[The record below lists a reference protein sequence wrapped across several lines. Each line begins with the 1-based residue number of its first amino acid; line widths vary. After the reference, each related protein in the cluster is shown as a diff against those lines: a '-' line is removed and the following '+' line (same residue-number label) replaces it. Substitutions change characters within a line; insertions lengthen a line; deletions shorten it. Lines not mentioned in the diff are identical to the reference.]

1 MNAAVLEG
9 GLRSVSIAQDALKAA
24 ARIWFV
30 VAASGQ
36 AIFAFY
42 VTAFYGST
50 AAHGDF
56 SKWKGYAAGDTMGNL
71 ALMAHLLLAAIVTVG
86 GPLQLVPD
94 IRARAPRFHRWNGRV
109 YLVAA
114 VTTAIAGLYMELWR
128 DHIGSAVS
136 QIGVSLDAVLIV
148 ACAAMALRY
157 ALARDFKTHRRWA
170 LRLFLVV
177 SAVWFFRV
185 MLMFWIAIN
194 GGPVGFDPKTFIGPA
209 IDIVSFA
216 QYLLPLA
223 VLEIYLRVQRGAGT
237 AAQLATA
244 GGLVLLTLAMGFG
257 MFVAFKAF
265 WLNPILRVVA

>member
-1 MNAAVLEG
+1 
-9 GLRSVSIAQDALKAA
+9 
-24 ARIWFV
+24 
-30 VAASGQ
+30 
-36 AIFAFY
+36 
-42 VTAFYGST
+42 
-50 AAHGDF
+50 
-56 SKWKGYAAGDTMGNL
+56 
-71 ALMAHLLLAAIVTVG
+71 
-86 GPLQLVPD
+86 
-94 IRARAPRFHRWNGRV
+94 
-109 YLVAA
+109 
-114 VTTAIAGLYMELWR
+114 
-128 DHIGSAVS
+128 
-136 QIGVSLDAVLIV
+136 
-148 ACAAMALRY
+148 MALRY